1 MSKNID
7 DVWERLHWIALWTWN
22 ISRSLDSL
30 EVSLNRNT
38 ENLINALNKNSK
50 SASFLARVWIW
61 IWFIWAIATWIWAYY
76 TYLSYFK

>member
-7 DVWERLHWIALWTWN
+7 DVWERLHWITLWTWN

-38 ENLINALNKNSK
+38 ENLINALKQNSK
-50 SASFLARVWIW
+50 SADYLAKVWI
-61 IWFIWAIATWIWAYY
+61 FIWIVWTIATIIWTIYWI
-76 TYLSYFK
+76 LSYLK